1 MYNHLLFFLP
11 SGDSVTVIAWSVIVF
26 GHGIQMDVLGG
37 VTTELTRLIVIVS
50 RSRLREQLGMS
61 RKRWVTVH

>member
-11 SGDSVTVIAWSVIVF
+11 GEESLTVIACIGVVL
-26 GHGIQMDVLGG
+26 GHGIEVDVLGG
-37 VTTELTRLIVIVS
+37 VTTEWTRLIVIVS

>member
-11 SGDSVTVIAWSVIVF
+11 GEESLTVIACIGIVL
-26 GHGIQMDVLGG
+26 GHGIEVDVLGG

-50 RSRLREQLGMS
+50 RSRLGE
-61 RKRWVTVH
+61 